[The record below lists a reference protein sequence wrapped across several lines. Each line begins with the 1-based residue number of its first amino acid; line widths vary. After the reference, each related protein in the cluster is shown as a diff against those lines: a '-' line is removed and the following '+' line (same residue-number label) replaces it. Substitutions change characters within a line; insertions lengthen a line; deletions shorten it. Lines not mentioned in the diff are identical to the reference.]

1 MQLTITPSLLADLL
15 GQVAPAC
22 NASGTLPVYG
32 HVALHADGSS
42 HELTLRCFDSRTE
55 ITAVAAAHVIQSG
68 QCTVSHSDLT
78 ALIKRLS
85 KRKNDLRLQI
95 SGPQL
100 QLSCGAFSAD
110 LTTGDYTDLP
120 SLDTDN
126 GGQFRAPVSVTMP
139 AKQLAQDLDAVLYA
153 AALKDVRFYLC
164 GVHIEHAN
172 GAMIYVCT
180 DGHRMATLQ
189 RQMPADGW
197 PPIIIPQQTA
207 AAMVSLCNSAAVADI
222 ELINEHTS
230 IGLRVGSVTLRSSLI
245 DGRFPEWRRVL
256 PRDAA
261 IGEIDHLD
269 LIGAVELVM
278 TSAHKKTHQINFEME
293 GDSRLKIWA
302 MGENKAATETIETN
316 INWPKIAFCGT
327 YVISALSKMTAPV
340 SVYAFDGVSSI
351 RLDSTLNGADYQAV
365 IMPMRA

>member
-22 NASGTLPVYG
+22 NSNGTMPVYG
-32 HVALHADGSS
+32 HVSIHADGGS
-42 HELTLRCFDSRTE
+42 HELTLRCFDSCTE
-55 ITAVAAAHVIQSG
+55 ITAVAGAHVTESG
-68 QCTVSHSDLT
+68 QCTVNHADLS
-78 ALIKRLS
+78 ALVKRLS
-85 KRKNDLRLQI
+85 KRKTDLHLRI
-95 SGPQL
+95 DGPQL

-126 GGQFRAPVSVTMP
+126 SDQFRAPVSVTMP

-153 AALKDVRFYLC
+153 AAVKDVRFYLC
-164 GVHIEHAN
+164 GVHIERADD
-172 GAMIYVCT
+172 ALIYVCT
-180 DGHRMATLQ
+180 DGHRMAVL
-189 RQMPADGW
+189 RRSMAVDGW
-197 PPIIIPQQTA
+197 PSVIIPQPTA
-207 AAMVSLCNSAAVADI
+207 AAMISLCNAAAAGEV
-222 ELINEHTS
+222 ELINEHAS
-230 IGLRVGSVTLRSSLI
+230 IGLRVGSVTLRSSLL
-245 DGRFPEWRRVL
+245 DGKFPEWRRVL

-261 IGEIDHLD
+261 IGTIDPQPL
-269 LIGAVELVM
+269 LEAIELVM

-293 GDSRLKIWA
+293 GDSRLKIWS
-302 MGENKAATETIETN
+302 MGENKAATETIETG

-327 YVISALSKMTAPV
+327 YLISALSKMTAPV

-351 RLDSTLNGADYQAV
+351 RIDSTLNGADYQAV

>member
-55 ITAVAAAHVIQSG
+55 ITAVAAAHITQSG

-78 ALIKRLS
+78 ALVKRLS
-85 KRKNDLRLQI
+85 KRKTDLHLRI
-95 SGPQL
+95 DGPQL

-126 GGQFRAPVSVTMP
+126 SDQFRAPVSVTMP

-153 AALKDVRFYLC
+153 AATKDVRHYLC
-164 GVHIEHAN
+164 GVHIEHTD

-207 AAMVSLCNSAAVADI
+207 AAMVSLCNAASVADI

-261 IGEIDHLD
+261 IGTIDPQPL
-269 LIGAVELVM
+269 LEAVELVM
-278 TSAHKKTHQINFEME
+278 TSAHKKNHQINFAME
-293 GDSRLKIWA
+293 GDQLKVWA
-302 MGENKAATETIETN
+302 SAENKTASELIDTTVT
-316 INWPKIAFCGT
+316 WPRIAFAGPL
-327 YVISALSKMTAPV
+327 IIGALARQPGPADIYMSDST
-340 SVYAFDGVSSI
+340 SSI
-351 RLDSTLNGADYQAV
+351 RIDSTLNGAEYQSV
-365 IMPMRA
+365 IMPMRV